1 MTDNHLFFDSNIWLG
16 YFLQSNEKIAPLV
29 ESPESQIFTSIL
41 SFHEVV
47 KVIHREKRSA
57 AFIKEV
63 VRFMHENSTIV
74 MVDEYIAVDAVE
86 WCLKN
91 KLSAV
96 DSMIYQSAR
105 KSNCSLITT
114 DSDFDGLEKVWKV
127 VV

>member
-1 MTDNHLFFDSNIWLG
+1 
-16 YFLQSNEKIAPLV
+16 
-29 ESPESQIFTSIL
+29 
-41 SFHEVV
+41 
-47 KVIHREKRSA
+47 
-57 AFIKEV
+57 
-63 VRFMHENSTIV
+63 MHENSTIV